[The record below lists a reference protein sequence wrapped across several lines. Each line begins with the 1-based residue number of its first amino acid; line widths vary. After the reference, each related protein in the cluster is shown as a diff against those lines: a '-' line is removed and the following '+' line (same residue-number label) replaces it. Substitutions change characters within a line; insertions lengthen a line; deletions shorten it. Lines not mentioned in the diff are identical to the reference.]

1 MSGRYSTKAFS
12 AVRFTVAETT
22 PGSRFM
28 ALSTRATQAAQVM
41 PLTPTLISW
50 AMASPVLE
58 GLHQL
63 FYDLFHVSPLVG
75 GGHVVL
81 EVGP

>member
-28 ALSTRATQAAQVM
+28 ALSTRATQAAQVI
-41 PLTPTLISW
+41 PFTGIS
-50 AMASPVLE
+50 ARATTGS
-58 GLHQL
+58 
-63 FYDLFHVSPLVG
+63 
-75 GGHVVL
+75 
-81 EVGP
+81 